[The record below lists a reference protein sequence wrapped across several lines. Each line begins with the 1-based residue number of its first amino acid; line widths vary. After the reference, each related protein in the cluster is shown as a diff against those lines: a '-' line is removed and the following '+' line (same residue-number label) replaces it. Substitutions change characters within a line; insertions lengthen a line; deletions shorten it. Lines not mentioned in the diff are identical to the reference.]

1 MVVSRPYRDSVNN
14 SIKIRVFDESVDREE
29 LAWHRDERDRRVT
42 VLESSGWKLQ
52 TDDSLPIDLIEGNS
66 YFIKKDEWHRVL
78 KGKGSLKIKI
88 EEF

>member
-1 MVVSRPYRDSVNN
+1 MSRPYRDSVNN